1 MNYPKKRNLDG
12 VYFRVERDGKFENVC
27 FTDLSPEEVEQV
39 GKDKPAEWWKGLAL
53 ALSDAIRDI
62 GYVCDVERSDR

>member
-1 MNYPKKRNLDG
+1 MNYPRKRNLDG
-12 VYFRVERDGKFENVC
+12 VYFRVERSGKFEKVC
-27 FTDLSPEEVEQV
+27 FTDLSLEEVEQV

>member
-1 MNYPKKRNLDG
+1 MNYPRKRNLDG
-12 VYFRVERDGKFENVC
+12 VYFRVERSGKFENVC
-27 FTDLSPEEVEQV
+27 FTDLSPEEVEII

-62 GYVCDVERSDR
+62 GYVCDIERSDR